1 MKLKYS
7 LWVVICLVSFGA
19 WAQETSTNPNPNS
32 AHPIDEA
39 DIQYRAQ
46 IWRRMDLNEKINQPF
61 FAENNQISKFL
72 IDGVKAGLL
81 TPYSNDS
88 LNTKLSLEQF
98 LDRLKLKGKL
108 ENGGLTAEE
117 IAAGFGGDI
126 KPAAAP
132 ASGGGADDGWGGTKK
147 TETSK
152 AEKPAVDDFD
162 KGPVVAGVEYYIPK
176 QLSILEIKEDAI
188 IDRKRSRL
196 YFDIQ
201 AITLKIPASQSDAGL
216 EDIVASFRFKDVY
229 KYFKSNPNC
238 IWFNSTNEM
247 QHRNMAD
254 AFDLRFFSA
263 RIIKKG
269 NAANKDIFDQF
280 GDGKEALKK
289 SQKLEQQLQ
298 DKEAEMWE
306 N

>member
-1 MKLKYS
+1 MNLKHI
-7 LWVVICLVSFGA
+7 LLAGFCLISMGVL
-19 WAQETSTNPNPNS
+19 AQESSLNPNPNS

-46 IWRRMDLNEKINQPF
+46 IWRKMDLNEKINQPF

-81 TPYSNDS
+81 VPYTNDS
-88 LNTKLSLEQF
+88 LNTKLSSEQF
-98 LDRLKLKGKL
+98 LDRLKIKGKL
-108 ENGGLTAEE
+108 DNGGLTAEE
-117 IAAGFGGDI
+117 IAAGFGGDA
-126 KPAAAP
+126 KPAAAT
-132 ASGGGADDGWGGTKK
+132 SGGGADDGWGGSKK
-147 TETSK
+147 TDASK

-162 KGPVVAGVEYYIPK
+162 KGPIVAGVEYYIPK

-229 KYFKSNPNC
+229 KFFKSNPNC

-269 NAANKDIFDQF
+269 NAGNKDIFDQF

>member
-1 MKLKYS
+1 MKLKHI
-7 LWVVICLVSFGA
+7 LLVGICLMSFGA
-19 WAQETSTNPNPNS
+19 WAQETSVNPNPNS

-117 IAAGFGGDI
+117 IAAGFGGDA
-126 KPAAAP
+126 KTAAAP
-132 ASGGGADDGWGGTKK
+132 ATGGGADDGWGTKK
-147 TETSK
+147 TETSN
-152 AEKPAVDDFD
+152 AEKPAADDFD
-162 KGPVVAGVEYYIPK
+162 KGPIVAGVEYYIPK

-229 KYFKSNPNC
+229 KFFKSNPNC

-280 GDGKEALKK
+280 PNEKEALKK

>member
-1 MKLKYS
+1 MKLKHI
-7 LWVVICLVSFGA
+7 LLVGICLASFGV
-19 WAQETSTNPNPNS
+19 WAQESSVNPNPNS

-39 DIQYRAQ
+39 DVQYRSQ

-72 IDGVKAGLL
+72 IEGVKAGLL
-81 TPYSNDS
+81 KPYSNDS
-88 LNTKLSLEQF
+88 LNTQLSLEQF
-98 LDRLKLKGKL
+98 LDRLKIKGKL

-117 IAAGFGGDI
+117 IAAGFGGEA
-126 KPAAAP
+126 KPTTSAAA
-132 ASGGGADDGWGGTKK
+132 GDGVDDGWGTKK
-147 TETSK
+147 TAPSN
-152 AEKPAVDDFD
+152 AEKKVVDDFD
-162 KGPVVAGVEYYIPK
+162 KGPIVAGVEYYIPK

-216 EDIVASFRFKDVY
+216 EDVVASFRFKDVY
-229 KYFKSNPNC
+229 KFFKNNPNC

>member
-1 MKLKYS
+1 MKLNYS

-19 WAQETSTNPNPNS
+19 WAQETSVNPNPNS

-81 TPYSNDS
+81 IPYSNDS

-117 IAAGFGGDI
+117 IAAGFGGDT
-126 KPAAAP
+126 KPAAP
-132 ASGGGADDGWGGTKK
+132 AAAGGADDGWGTKK
-147 TETSK
+147 TETSN
-152 AEKPAVDDFD
+152 AEKPAADDFD
-162 KGPVVAGVEYYIPK
+162 KGPIVAGVEYYIPK

-229 KYFKSNPNC
+229 KFFKNNPNC

-280 GDGKEALKK
+280 GDGKAALLK

>member
-1 MKLKYS
+1 MKLKHI
-7 LWVVICLVSFGA
+7 LLVGICFMSFGA
-19 WAQETSTNPNPNS
+19 WAQETSLNPNPNS

-72 IDGVKAGLL
+72 IDGVKAGVLI
-81 TPYSNDS
+81 PYSNDS

-108 ENGGLTAEE
+108 ENGGLTEEE
-117 IAAGFGGDI
+117 IAAGFGGDA

-132 ASGGGADDGWGGTKK
+132 VSGGGADDGWGTKK
-147 TETSK
+147 TETSN

-162 KGPVVAGVEYYIPK
+162 KGPIVAGVEYYIPK

-229 KYFKSNPNC
+229 KFFKNNPNC

>member
-1 MKLKYS
+1 MNLKHI
-7 LWVVICLVSFGA
+7 LLAGFCLISMGVL
-19 WAQETSTNPNPNS
+19 AQESSLNPNPNS

-46 IWRRMDLNEKINQPF
+46 IWRKMDLNEKINQPF

-81 TPYSNDS
+81 VPYTNDS
-88 LNTKLSLEQF
+88 LNTKLSSEQF
-98 LDRLKLKGKL
+98 LDRLKIKGKL
-108 ENGGLTAEE
+108 DNGGLTAEE
-117 IAAGFGGDI
+117 IAAGFGGDA
-126 KPAAAP
+126 KPAAAT
-132 ASGGGADDGWGGTKK
+132 SGGGADDGWGGSKK
-147 TETSK
+147 TDASK
-152 AEKPAVDDFD
+152 AEKPVVDDFD
-162 KGPVVAGVEYYIPK
+162 KGPIVAGVEYYIPK

-229 KYFKSNPNC
+229 KFFKSNPNC

-269 NAANKDIFDQF
+269 NAGNKDIFDQF
-280 GDGKEALKK
+280 GDGKDALKK

>member
-1 MKLKYS
+1 MRLKHVLLVGFCFMCFSS
-7 LWVVICLVSFGA
+7 L
-19 WAQETSTNPNPNS
+19 AQETPVNPNPNS
-32 AHPIDEA
+32 AHPIYEA

-72 IDGVKAGLL
+72 IDGVKSGNL
-81 TPYSNDS
+81 TAYVDDS
-88 LNTKLSLEQF
+88 LKTKLTVEQF
-98 LDRLKLKGKL
+98 VDRLKIKGKL
-108 ENGGLTAEE
+108 ENGGLSAEE
-117 IAAGFGGDI
+117 IAAGFGVDGM
-126 KPAAAP
+126 PATSDP
-132 ASGGGADDGWGGTKK
+132 VNGGEDDGWGTKK
-147 TETSK
+147 KDASK
-152 AEKPAVDDFD
+152 AEKPVVDDFD
-162 KGPVVAGVEYYIPK
+162 KGPIVAGVDYYIPK
-176 QLSILEIKEDAI
+176 QLSIIEIKEDAI

-201 AITLKIPASQSDAGL
+201 ALTLKIPASSSDAGL
-216 EDIVASFRFKDVY
+216 EEVVASFRFKDVY
-229 KYFKSNPNC
+229 KYFKDNPNC
-238 IWFNSTNEM
+238 IWFNSINEM

-280 GDGKEALKK
+280 GDGKDALKK

>member
-1 MKLKYS
+1 MKLKHI
-7 LWVVICLVSFGA
+7 LLVGICLMSFGA
-19 WAQETSTNPNPNS
+19 WAQETSVNPNPNS

-46 IWRRMDLNEKINQPF
+46 IWRRMDLYEKINQPF

-117 IAAGFGGDI
+117 IAAGFGGDA

-132 ASGGGADDGWGGTKK
+132 ATGGGADDGWGTKK
-147 TETSK
+147 TETSN
-152 AEKPAVDDFD
+152 AEKPAADDFD
-162 KGPVVAGVEYYIPK
+162 KGPIVAGVEYYIPK

-229 KYFKSNPNC
+229 KFFKSNPNC

>member
-1 MKLKYS
+1 MKLKHI
-7 LWVVICLVSFGA
+7 LLVGICLMSFGA
-19 WAQETSTNPNPNS
+19 WAQETSLNPNPNS

-72 IDGVKAGLL
+72 IEGVKAGLL

-117 IAAGFGGDI
+117 IAAGFGGDA

-132 ASGGGADDGWGGTKK
+132 ATGGGSDDGWGTKK
-147 TETSK
+147 AETSK
-152 AEKPAVDDFD
+152 AEKPAADDFD
-162 KGPVVAGVEYYIPK
+162 KGPIVAGVEYYIPK

-229 KYFKSNPNC
+229 KFFKNNPNC

>member
-1 MKLKYS
+1 MKLKHI
-7 LWVVICLVSFGA
+7 LLVGICLMSFGA
-19 WAQETSTNPNPNS
+19 WAQETSVNPNPNS

-117 IAAGFGGDI
+117 IAAGFGGDA

-132 ASGGGADDGWGGTKK
+132 ATGGGADDGWGTKK
-147 TETSK
+147 TETSN
-152 AEKPAVDDFD
+152 AEKPAADDFD
-162 KGPVVAGVEYYIPK
+162 KGPIVAGVEYYIPK

-229 KYFKSNPNC
+229 KFFKSNPNC

-280 GDGKEALKK
+280 PNEKEALKK

>member
-1 MKLKYS
+1 MKLKHIM
-7 LWVVICLVSFGA
+7 LVGICLMSFGA
-19 WAQETSTNPNPNS
+19 WAQETSVNPNPNS

-72 IDGVKAGLL
+72 IEGVKAGLL

-117 IAAGFGGDI
+117 IAAGFGGDA

-132 ASGGGADDGWGGTKK
+132 ATGGGADDGWGTKK
-147 TETSK
+147 TETSN
-152 AEKPAVDDFD
+152 AEKPAADDFD
-162 KGPVVAGVEYYIPK
+162 KGPIVAGVEYYIPK

-229 KYFKSNPNC
+229 KFFKSNPNC

>member
-1 MKLKYS
+1 MNLKHI
-7 LWVVICLVSFGA
+7 LLAGFCLISMGVL
-19 WAQETSTNPNPNS
+19 AQESSLNPNPNS

-46 IWRRMDLNEKINQPF
+46 IWRKMDLNEKINQPF

-81 TPYSNDS
+81 IPYTNDS
-88 LNTKLSLEQF
+88 LNTKLSSEQF
-98 LDRLKLKGKL
+98 IDRLKIKGKL
-108 ENGGLTAEE
+108 DNGGLTAEE
-117 IAAGFGGDI
+117 IAAGFGGDA
-126 KPAAAP
+126 KPAAAT
-132 ASGGGADDGWGGTKK
+132 SGGGADDGWGGSKK
-147 TETSK
+147 TDASK
-152 AEKPAVDDFD
+152 AENPAVDDFD
-162 KGPVVAGVEYYIPK
+162 KGPIVAGVEYYIPK

-229 KYFKSNPNC
+229 KFFKSNPNC

-269 NAANKDIFDQF
+269 NAGNKDIFDQF

-289 SQKLEQQLQ
+289 SQKLEQLLQ

>member
-1 MKLKYS
+1 MKLKHI
-7 LWVVICLVSFGA
+7 LLVGICLMSFGA
-19 WAQETSTNPNPNS
+19 WAQETSLNPNPNS

-72 IDGVKAGLL
+72 IEGVKAGLL

-117 IAAGFGGDI
+117 IAAGFGGDA

-132 ASGGGADDGWGGTKK
+132 ATGGGADDGWGTKK
-147 TETSK
+147 AETSK
-152 AEKPAVDDFD
+152 AEKPAADDFD
-162 KGPVVAGVEYYIPK
+162 KGPIVAGVEYYIPK

-229 KYFKSNPNC
+229 KFFKNNPNC

>member
-1 MKLKYS
+1 ML
-7 LWVVICLVSFGA
+7 LVGFCTLFFGA
-19 WAQETSTNPNPNS
+19 WAQETSVNPNPNS

-72 IDGVKAGLL
+72 IDGVKAGVL

-117 IAAGFGGDI
+117 IAAGFGGDA
-126 KPAAAP
+126 KAAAP
-132 ASGGGADDGWGGTKK
+132 ASSGGGVDDGWGTKK

-162 KGPVVAGVEYYIPK
+162 KGPIVAGVEYYIPK

-201 AITLKIPASQSDAGL
+201 SITLKIPAAQSDAGL

-229 KYFKSNPNC
+229 KFFKNNPNC

>member
-1 MKLKYS
+1 MKLKHI
-7 LWVVICLVSFGA
+7 LLVGICLMSFGA
-19 WAQETSTNPNPNS
+19 WAQETSLNPNPNS

-72 IDGVKAGLL
+72 IEGVKAGLL

-117 IAAGFGGDI
+117 IAAGFGGDA

-132 ASGGGADDGWGGTKK
+132 ATGGGSDDGWGTKK
-147 TETSK
+147 AETSK
-152 AEKPAVDDFD
+152 AEKPAADDFD
-162 KGPVVAGVEYYIPK
+162 KGPILAGVEYYIPK

-229 KYFKSNPNC
+229 KFFKNNPNC

>member
-1 MKLKYS
+1 MNLKHI
-7 LWVVICLVSFGA
+7 LLAGFCLISMGVL
-19 WAQETSTNPNPNS
+19 AQESSLNPNPNS

-46 IWRRMDLNEKINQPF
+46 IWRKMDLNEKMNQPF

-81 TPYSNDS
+81 VPYTNDS
-88 LNTKLSLEQF
+88 LNTKLSSEQF
-98 LDRLKLKGKL
+98 IDRLKIKGKL
-108 ENGGLTAEE
+108 DNGGLTAEE
-117 IAAGFGGDI
+117 IAAGFGGDA
-126 KPAAAP
+126 KPAAAT
-132 ASGGGADDGWGGTKK
+132 SGGGADDGWGGSKK
-147 TETSK
+147 TDASK

-162 KGPVVAGVEYYIPK
+162 KGPIVAGVEYYIPK

-229 KYFKSNPNC
+229 KFFKSNPNC

-269 NAANKDIFDQF
+269 NAGNKDIFDQF

-289 SQKLEQQLQ
+289 SQKLEQLLQ

>member
-1 MKLKYS
+1 MKLKHI
-7 LWVVICLVSFGA
+7 LLVGICLMSFGA
-19 WAQETSTNPNPNS
+19 WAQETSVNPNPNS

-117 IAAGFGGDI
+117 IAAGFGGDA

-132 ASGGGADDGWGGTKK
+132 ATGGGADDGWGTKK
-147 TETSK
+147 TETSN
-152 AEKPAVDDFD
+152 AEKPAADDFD
-162 KGPVVAGVEYYIPK
+162 KGPIVAGVEYYIPK

-229 KYFKSNPNC
+229 KFFKSNPNC

>member
-1 MKLKYS
+1 MKLKHVLLAGFCLMS
-7 LWVVICLVSFGA
+7 LGA
-19 WAQETSTNPNPNS
+19 LAQAETFSQNS
-32 AHPIDEA
+32 AHPINDA

-72 IDGVKAGLL
+72 IEGVKSGNL
-81 TPYSNDS
+81 TAYVDDS
-88 LNTKLSLEQF
+88 LKTKLTVAQF
-98 LDRLKLKGKL
+98 VDRLKIKGKL
-108 ENGGLTAEE
+108 ENGGLSAEE
-117 IAAGFGGDI
+117 IAAGFGGSSM
-126 KPAAAP
+126 PAASA
-132 ASGGGADDGWGGTKK
+132 ASSGGEDDGWGTKK
-147 TETSK
+147 KDASK
-152 AEKPAVDDFD
+152 AEKPVVDDFD
-162 KGPVVAGVEYYIPK
+162 KGPIVAGVDYYIPK
-176 QLSILEIKEDAI
+176 QLTIIEIKEDAI

-201 AITLKIPASQSDAGL
+201 ALTLKIPASASDAGL
-216 EDIVASFRFKDVY
+216 EEVVASFRFKDVY
-229 KYFKSNPNC
+229 KYFKDNPNC

-280 GDGKEALKK
+280 GDGKDALKK

>member
-1 MKLKYS
+1 MKLKHI
-7 LWVVICLVSFGA
+7 LVVGICLVSFGA
-19 WAQETSTNPNPNS
+19 WAQETSLNPNPNS

-72 IDGVKAGLL
+72 IDGVKAGVLI
-81 TPYSNDS
+81 PYSNDS

-117 IAAGFGGDI
+117 IAAGFGGDA
-126 KPAAAP
+126 KPAAVP
-132 ASGGGADDGWGGTKK
+132 ATGGGSDDGWGTKK
-147 TETSK
+147 AESSN
-152 AEKPAVDDFD
+152 AEKPAADDFD
-162 KGPVVAGVEYYIPK
+162 KGPIVAGVEYYIPK

-201 AITLKIPASQSDAGL
+201 SITLKIPASQSDAGL

-229 KYFKSNPNC
+229 KFFKSNPNC

>member
-1 MKLKYS
+1 MNLKHI
-7 LWVVICLVSFGA
+7 LLAGFCLISMGVL
-19 WAQETSTNPNPNS
+19 AQESSLNPNPNS

-46 IWRRMDLNEKINQPF
+46 IWRKMDLNEKINQPF

-81 TPYSNDS
+81 IPYTNDS
-88 LNTKLSLEQF
+88 LNTKLSSEQF
-98 LDRLKLKGKL
+98 LDRLKIKGKL
-108 ENGGLTAEE
+108 DNGGLTAEE
-117 IAAGFGGDI
+117 IAAGFGGDA
-126 KPAAAP
+126 KPAAATN
-132 ASGGGADDGWGGTKK
+132 GGGADDGWGGSKK
-147 TETSK
+147 TDTSK

-162 KGPVVAGVEYYIPK
+162 KGPIVAGVEYYIPK

-229 KYFKSNPNC
+229 KFFKSNPNC

-269 NAANKDIFDQF
+269 NAGNKDIFDQF

>member
-1 MKLKYS
+1 MNLKHI
-7 LWVVICLVSFGA
+7 LLAGFCLISMGVL
-19 WAQETSTNPNPNS
+19 AQESSLNPNPNS

-46 IWRRMDLNEKINQPF
+46 IWRKMDLNEKINQPF

-81 TPYSNDS
+81 VPYTNDS
-88 LNTKLSLEQF
+88 LNTKLTSEQF
-98 LDRLKLKGKL
+98 LDRLKIKGKL
-108 ENGGLTAEE
+108 DNGGLTAEE
-117 IAAGFGGDI
+117 IAAGFGGDA
-126 KPAAAP
+126 KPASAS
-132 ASGGGADDGWGGTKK
+132 SGGGADDGWGGGKK
-147 TETSK
+147 TDASK

-162 KGPVVAGVEYYIPK
+162 KGPIVAGVEYYIPK

-229 KYFKSNPNC
+229 KFFKSNPNC

-269 NAANKDIFDQF
+269 NAGNKDIFDQF

>member
-1 MKLKYS
+1 MKLKHI
-7 LWVVICLVSFGA
+7 LLVGICLMSFGA
-19 WAQETSTNPNPNS
+19 WAQETSVNPNPNS

-98 LDRLKLKGKL
+98 LDRLKRKGVL

-117 IAAGFGGDI
+117 IAAGFGGDA

-132 ASGGGADDGWGGTKK
+132 ATGGGADDGWGTKK
-147 TETSK
+147 TETSN
-152 AEKPAVDDFD
+152 AEKPAADDFD
-162 KGPVVAGVEYYIPK
+162 KGPIVAGVEYYIPK

-229 KYFKSNPNC
+229 KFFKSNPNC

>member
-1 MKLKYS
+1 MCFSS
-7 LWVVICLVSFGA
+7 L
-19 WAQETSTNPNPNS
+19 AQETPVNPNPNS
-32 AHPIDEA
+32 AHPIYEA

-72 IDGVKAGLL
+72 IDGVKSGNL
-81 TPYSNDS
+81 TAYVDDS
-88 LNTKLSLEQF
+88 LKTKLTVEQF
-98 LDRLKLKGKL
+98 VDRLKIKGKL
-108 ENGGLTAEE
+108 ENGGLSAEE
-117 IAAGFGGDI
+117 IAAGFGVDGM
-126 KPAAAP
+126 PATSDP
-132 ASGGGADDGWGGTKK
+132 VNGGEDDGWGTKK
-147 TETSK
+147 KDASK
-152 AEKPAVDDFD
+152 AEKPVVDDFD
-162 KGPVVAGVEYYIPK
+162 KGPIVAGVDYYIPK
-176 QLSILEIKEDAI
+176 QLSIIEIKEDAI

-201 AITLKIPASQSDAGL
+201 ALTLKIPASSSDAGL
-216 EDIVASFRFKDVY
+216 EEVVASFRFKDVY
-229 KYFKSNPNC
+229 KYFKDNPNC

-280 GDGKEALKK
+280 GDGKDALKK

>member
-1 MKLKYS
+1 MKLKHI
-7 LWVVICLVSFGA
+7 LLVWICLLSFGA
-19 WAQETSTNPNPNS
+19 WAQETSLNPNPNS

-72 IDGVKAGLL
+72 IDGVKAGVL

-98 LDRLKLKGKL
+98 LERLKLKGKL

-117 IAAGFGGDI
+117 IAAGFGGDA

-132 ASGGGADDGWGGTKK
+132 ASGGGADDGWGTKK
-147 TETSK
+147 TETSN

-162 KGPVVAGVEYYIPK
+162 KGPIVAGVEYYIPK

-229 KYFKSNPNC
+229 KFFKNNPNC

>member
-1 MKLKYS
+1 M
-7 LWVVICLVSFGA
+7 SFGA
-19 WAQETSTNPNPNS
+19 WAQETSLNPNPNS

-72 IDGVKAGLL
+72 IDGVKAGVL

-117 IAAGFGGDI
+117 IAAGFGGDA
-126 KPAAAP
+126 KPASAP
-132 ASGGGADDGWGGTKK
+132 ATGGADDGWGTKK
-147 TETSK
+147 TETSN

-162 KGPVVAGVEYYIPK
+162 KGPIVAGVEYYIPK

-201 AITLKIPASQSDAGL
+201 AITLKIPASASDAGL
-216 EDIVASFRFKDVY
+216 EDAVASFRFKDVY
-229 KYFKSNPNC
+229 KFFKNNPNC

-280 GDGKEALKK
+280 PNEKEALKK

>member
-1 MKLKYS
+1 MKLKHI
-7 LWVVICLVSFGA
+7 LLVGICLMSFGA
-19 WAQETSTNPNPNS
+19 WAQETSLNPNPNS

-72 IDGVKAGLL
+72 IEGVKAGLL

-117 IAAGFGGDI
+117 IAAGFGGEA

-132 ASGGGADDGWGGTKK
+132 ATGGGADDGWGTKK
-147 TETSK
+147 AETSK
-152 AEKPAVDDFD
+152 AEKPAADDFD
-162 KGPVVAGVEYYIPK
+162 KGPIVAGVEYYIPK

-229 KYFKSNPNC
+229 KFFKNNPNC

-289 SQKLEQQLQ
+289 SQKLEQLLQ

>member
-1 MKLKYS
+1 MKLKHI
-7 LWVVICLVSFGA
+7 LLVGICLMSFGA
-19 WAQETSTNPNPNS
+19 WAQETSLNPNPNS

-72 IDGVKAGLL
+72 IDGVKAGVLI
-81 TPYSNDS
+81 PYSNDS

-98 LDRLKLKGKL
+98 LDRLKRKGVL

-117 IAAGFGGDI
+117 IAAGFGGDA

-132 ASGGGADDGWGGTKK
+132 ATGGGSDDGWGTKK
-147 TETSK
+147 AETSN
-152 AEKPAVDDFD
+152 AEKPAADDFD
-162 KGPVVAGVEYYIPK
+162 KGPIVAGVEYYIPK

-201 AITLKIPASQSDAGL
+201 SITLKIPASQSDAGL

-229 KYFKSNPNC
+229 KFFKSNPNC

>member
-1 MKLKYS
+1 MNLKHI
-7 LWVVICLVSFGA
+7 LLAGFCLISMGVL
-19 WAQETSTNPNPNS
+19 AQESSLNPNPNS

-46 IWRRMDLNEKINQPF
+46 IWRKMDLNEKMNQPF

-81 TPYSNDS
+81 IPYTNDS
-88 LNTKLSLEQF
+88 LNTKLSSEQF
-98 LDRLKLKGKL
+98 IDRLKIKGKL
-108 ENGGLTAEE
+108 DNGGLTAEE
-117 IAAGFGGDI
+117 IAAGFGGDA
-126 KPAAAP
+126 KPAAAT
-132 ASGGGADDGWGGTKK
+132 SGGGADDGWGGSKK
-147 TETSK
+147 TDASK
-152 AEKPAVDDFD
+152 AENPAVDDFD
-162 KGPVVAGVEYYIPK
+162 KGPIVAGVEYYIPK

-229 KYFKSNPNC
+229 KFFKSNPNC

-269 NAANKDIFDQF
+269 NAGNKDIFDQF

-289 SQKLEQQLQ
+289 SQKLEQLLQ

>member
-1 MKLKYS
+1 MNLKHI
-7 LWVVICLVSFGA
+7 LLAGFCLISMGVL
-19 WAQETSTNPNPNS
+19 AQESSLNPNPNS

-46 IWRRMDLNEKINQPF
+46 IWRKMDLNEKINQPF

-81 TPYSNDS
+81 VPYTNDS
-88 LNTKLSLEQF
+88 LNTKLSSEQF
-98 LDRLKLKGKL
+98 LDRLKIKGKL
-108 ENGGLTAEE
+108 DNGGLTAEE
-117 IAAGFGGDI
+117 IAAGFGGDA
-126 KPAAAP
+126 KPAAAT
-132 ASGGGADDGWGGTKK
+132 SGGGADDGWGGSKK
-147 TETSK
+147 TDASK
-152 AEKPAVDDFD
+152 AEKPVVDDFD
-162 KGPVVAGVEYYIPK
+162 KGPIVAGVEYYIPK

-229 KYFKSNPNC
+229 KFFKSNPNC

-269 NAANKDIFDQF
+269 NAGNKDIFDQF

>member
-1 MKLKYS
+1 MKLKHI
-7 LWVVICLVSFGA
+7 LLVGICLMSFGA
-19 WAQETSTNPNPNS
+19 WAQETSLNPNPNS

-117 IAAGFGGDI
+117 IAAGFGGDA

-132 ASGGGADDGWGGTKK
+132 ATGGGADDGWGTKK
-147 TETSK
+147 AETSK
-152 AEKPAVDDFD
+152 AEKPAADDFD
-162 KGPVVAGVEYYIPK
+162 KGPIVAGVEYYIPK

-229 KYFKSNPNC
+229 KFFKSNPNC

>member
-1 MKLKYS
+1 ML
-7 LWVVICLVSFGA
+7 LVGFCTLFFGA
-19 WAQETSTNPNPNS
+19 WAQETSVNPNPNS

-72 IDGVKAGLL
+72 IDGVKAGVL

-108 ENGGLTAEE
+108 ENGGLTSEE
-117 IAAGFGGDI
+117 IAAGFGGDA
-126 KPAAAP
+126 KAAAP
-132 ASGGGADDGWGGTKK
+132 ASSGGGADDGWGTKK

-162 KGPVVAGVEYYIPK
+162 KGPIVAGVEYYIPK

-201 AITLKIPASQSDAGL
+201 AITLKIPAAQSDAGL

-229 KYFKSNPNC
+229 KFFKNNPNC

>member
-1 MKLKYS
+1 MKLKHVLLAGFCLMS
-7 LWVVICLVSFGA
+7 LGA
-19 WAQETSTNPNPNS
+19 LAQAETFSQNS
-32 AHPIDEA
+32 AHPINDA

-72 IDGVKAGLL
+72 IDGVKSGNL
-81 TPYSNDS
+81 TAYVDDS
-88 LNTKLSLEQF
+88 LKTKLTVAQF
-98 LDRLKLKGKL
+98 VDRLKIKGKL
-108 ENGGLTAEE
+108 ENGGLSAEE
-117 IAAGFGGDI
+117 IAAGFGGSSM
-126 KPAAAP
+126 PAASA
-132 ASGGGADDGWGGTKK
+132 ASSGGEDDGWGTKK
-147 TETSK
+147 KDASK
-152 AEKPAVDDFD
+152 AEKPVVDDFD
-162 KGPVVAGVEYYIPK
+162 KGPIVAGVDYYIPK
-176 QLSILEIKEDAI
+176 QLTIIEIKEDAI

-201 AITLKIPASQSDAGL
+201 ALTLKIPASASDAGL
-216 EDIVASFRFKDVY
+216 EEVVASFRFKDVY
-229 KYFKSNPNC
+229 KYFKDNPNC

-280 GDGKEALKK
+280 GDGKDALKK

>member
-1 MKLKYS
+1 MKLKHS
-7 LWVVICLVSFGA
+7 LIFGFCLISLGLF
-19 WAQETSTNPNPNS
+19 AQETSSNPNPNS

-81 TPYSNDS
+81 IPYTNDS
-88 LNTKLSLEQF
+88 LNTKLTVDQF
-98 LDRLKLKGKL
+98 INRLKIKGKL

-117 IAAGFGGDI
+117 IAAGFGGDT
-126 KPAAAP
+126 KPAAP
-132 ASGGGADDGWGGTKK
+132 AAAGGGADDGWGTKK
-147 TETSK
+147 AETSN

-162 KGPVVAGVEYYIPK
+162 KGPIVAGVEYYIPK

-201 AITLKIPASQSDAGL
+201 AITLKIPASASDAGL

-229 KYFKSNPNC
+229 KFFKSNPNC

-280 GDGKEALKK
+280 GDGKAALIK

>member
-1 MKLKYS
+1 MKLKHI
-7 LWVVICLVSFGA
+7 LLVGICLASFGA
-19 WAQETSTNPNPNS
+19 WAQETSVNPNPNS

-81 TPYSNDS
+81 IPYSNDS

-117 IAAGFGGDI
+117 IAAGFGGDT
-126 KPAAAP
+126 KPAAP
-132 ASGGGADDGWGGTKK
+132 AAAGGADDGWGTKK
-147 TETSK
+147 TETSN
-152 AEKPAVDDFD
+152 AEKPAADDFD
-162 KGPVVAGVEYYIPK
+162 KGPIVAGVEYYIPK

-229 KYFKSNPNC
+229 KFFKNNPNC

-269 NAANKDIFDQF
+269 NAANKDIFDQY
-280 GDGKEALKK
+280 GDGKAALIK

>member
-1 MKLKYS
+1 MNLKHF
-7 LWVVICLVSFGA
+7 LWVGFCFISLGVF
-19 WAQETSTNPNPNS
+19 AQESTTNPNPNS

-81 TPYSNDS
+81 IPYSNDS

-117 IAAGFGGDI
+117 IAAGFGGDA
-126 KPAAAP
+126 KPAAP
-132 ASGGGADDGWGGTKK
+132 AAGGGTDDGWGTKK
-147 TETSK
+147 AVTTN

-162 KGPVVAGVEYYIPK
+162 KGPIVAGVEYYIPK

-229 KYFKSNPNC
+229 KFFKSNPNC

-269 NAANKDIFDQF
+269 NAANKDIFDQY
-280 GDGKEALKK
+280 GDGKSALIK

>member
-1 MKLKYS
+1 MRLKHVLLVGFCFMCFSS
-7 LWVVICLVSFGA
+7 L
-19 WAQETSTNPNPNS
+19 AQETPVNPNPNS
-32 AHPIDEA
+32 AHPIYEA

-72 IDGVKAGLL
+72 IDGVKSGNL
-81 TPYSNDS
+81 TAYVDDS
-88 LNTKLSLEQF
+88 LKTKLTVEQF
-98 LDRLKLKGKL
+98 VDRLKIKGKL
-108 ENGGLTAEE
+108 ENGGLSAEE
-117 IAAGFGGDI
+117 IAAGFGVDGM
-126 KPAAAP
+126 PATSDP
-132 ASGGGADDGWGGTKK
+132 VNGGEDDGWGTKK
-147 TETSK
+147 KDASK
-152 AEKPAVDDFD
+152 AEKPVVDDFD
-162 KGPVVAGVEYYIPK
+162 KGPIVAGVDYYIPK
-176 QLSILEIKEDAI
+176 QLSIIEIKEDAI

-201 AITLKIPASQSDAGL
+201 ALTLKIPASSSDAGL
-216 EDIVASFRFKDVY
+216 EEVVASFRFKDVY
-229 KYFKSNPNC
+229 KYFKDNPNC

-280 GDGKEALKK
+280 GDGKDALKK